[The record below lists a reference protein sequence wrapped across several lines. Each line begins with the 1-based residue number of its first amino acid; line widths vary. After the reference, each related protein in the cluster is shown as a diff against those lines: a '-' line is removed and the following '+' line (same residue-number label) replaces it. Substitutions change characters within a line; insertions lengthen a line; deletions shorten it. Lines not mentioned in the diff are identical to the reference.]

1 MKKYYLDTNVIIRLG
16 NRILSPFI
24 KENCYTSSLVIAEL
38 LKNLTK
44 ENFKGKKGTISNI
57 NSSEIKIDW
66 RTIGEILLNSFA
78 IEKEDNLFQI
88 DFITKIN
95 FEALLKSESID
106 LYHENRNDIFDAYHG
121 INFPEKENGYKL
133 RLDFQFN
140 YLIDNLMSDYSQ
152 KSDKIIHS
160 LIENMNKINGKEKL
174 KFDTMKIKL
183 LNSLK
188 DLLFHNNKE
197 NILYDGKID
206 FFFKALFY
214 YSKNNLSV
222 KKNDAFDLFHFLF
235 INKGCI
241 LISEDKLI
249 KGICNNNMNNNYMSY
264 SNFNKY
270 L

>member
-1 MKKYYLDTNVIIRLG
+1 
-16 NRILSPFI
+16 
-24 KENCYTSSLVIAEL
+24 
-38 LKNLTK
+38 
-44 ENFKGKKGTISNI
+44 
-57 NSSEIKIDW
+57 
-66 RTIGEILLNSFA
+66 
-78 IEKEDNLFQI
+78 
-88 DFITKIN
+88 
-95 FEALLKSESID
+95 
-106 LYHENRNDIFDAYHG
+106 
-121 INFPEKENGYKL
+121 
-133 RLDFQFN
+133 
-140 YLIDNLMSDYSQ
+140 MSDYSQ

-249 KGICNNNMNNNYMSY
+249 KGICNNIMNNNYMSY